1 MTVIILMKISLLY
14 LIFPKIA
21 FAILGNYFLFYV
33 EQIISYKL
41 PMIKKGSLLISVGR
55 LLIDV

>member
-1 MTVIILMKISLLY
+1 MKISLLY